1 MFHVEQLDLMYIKQL
16 LNNKIYEMMLKLLIY
31 DSKCAIIY
39 IKNRTE
45 REK

>member
-1 MFHVEQLDLMYIKQL
+1 MKQL

-39 IKNRTE
+39 IENRIE
-45 REK
+45 RKK